1 MFTRA
6 TRCGRPPSDPRMN
19 DDSTRYS
26 RPCQTGGR
34 NAKCDGAAKARWSV
48 RGDRDRLRRGLQRR
62 LPLPVAGARSAA
74 PTLIVKNGPLAG
86 ERLRVIAPLTLG
98 REDVDVLMD
107 APMVSRRH
115 AVVRPVD
122 GGLEIDDLGSTNGT
136 WVNGERI
143 EAATL

>member
-1 MFTRA
+1 MPA
-6 TRCGRPPSDPRMN
+6 
-19 DDSTRYS
+19 
-26 RPCQTGGR
+26 
-34 NAKCDGAAKARWSV
+34 
-48 RGDRDRLRRGLQRR
+48 
-62 LPLPVAGARSAA
+62 
-74 PTLIVKNGPLAG
+74 LIVKNGPLAG
-86 ERLRVIAPLTLG
+86 QRLRVIAPLTLG

-143 EAATL
+143 EGVTPPSPRATWSASAPCSRSSDGRRR

>member
-1 MFTRA
+1 MLTRA
-6 TRCGRPPSDPRMN
+6 TRCRRPLSDPRLIF
-19 DDSTRYS
+19 DSTRYS
-26 RPCQTGGR
+26 RPCQTGQR
-34 NAKCDGAAKARWSV
+34 NAKH
-48 RGDRDRLRRGLQRR
+48 DR
-62 LPLPVAGARSAA
+62 PLPA
-74 PTLIVKNGPLAG
+74 LKVKNGPLAG
-86 ERLRVIAPLTLG
+86 KRLPVITPVTLG

-143 EAATL
+143 EGATL